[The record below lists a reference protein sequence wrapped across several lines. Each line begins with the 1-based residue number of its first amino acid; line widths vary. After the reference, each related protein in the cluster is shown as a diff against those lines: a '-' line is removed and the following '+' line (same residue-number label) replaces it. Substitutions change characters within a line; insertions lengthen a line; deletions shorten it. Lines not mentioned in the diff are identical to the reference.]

1 MMEHIAADEV
11 SVNVHFIPMPMLT
24 LFKDLGYKI
33 ENYPAL
39 FHSVQKY
46 VIIYTD
52 YK

>member
-1 MMEHIAADEV
+1 MNRFRQTEIKQD
-11 SVNVHFIPMPMLT
+11 
-24 LFKDLGYKI
+24 KI